1 MWNTSFIDE
10 FHYFLGEPLAD
21 LVKNGYIYERSF
33 ENLDLCVNSETKE
46 TNFNWK
52 DKTPLSVN
60 TYQLN
65 TAIYLY
71 PNIVD
76 STFGLS
82 QKITSAIVINALGQ
96 EILSFSENK
105 NKYNVFHL
113 KKGVF
118 FIKIILENG
127 EKETIRFVKKL
138 KWYF

>member
-1 MWNTSFIDE
+1 M
-10 FHYFLGEPLAD
+10 
-21 LVKNGYIYERSF
+21 
-33 ENLDLCVNSETKE
+33 NSETKE

-113 KKGVF
+113 KKDVF